1 MPTPEAQLRDFISA
15 YSPEV
20 AQTTRTAL
28 AKMKKLIPGAAIL
41 VYDNYNALAIG
52 FSPTER
58 SSDAIISLAV
68 FPRWVSL
75 FFMRGASFPDP
86 DHLLQGSGKLA
97 RHMVLEDANDLDDPK
112 VQALIARA
120 LSTSP
125 VPIDKSKRGELVI
138 KAVSPSQRPR
148 RPG

>member
-15 YSPEV
+15 YTPEV
-20 AQTTRTAL
+20 AKTTRTAL

-52 FSPTER
+52 FGPTER
-58 SSDAIISLAV
+58 ASDTVVSLAV

-86 DHLLQGSGKLA
+86 NHLLQGSGKLV
-97 RHMVLEDANDLDDPK
+97 RHIVLDDAADLDDPQ
-112 VQALIARA
+112 VQALIAHA
-120 LSTSP
+120 LATSP
-125 VPIDKSKRGELVI
+125 VPIDKSAKGELVI
-138 KAVSPSQRPR
+138 KSISPTQRPR
-148 RPG
+148 RP